1 MHLTVILH
9 KTASHHISLNESSII
24 STPSLKCNNDT
35 LCLAGCSDW
44 SLYPNNVDK
53 VGGKEKHHHYYCVT
67 CVLYICNGSLTSNID
82 YMIYI

>member
-35 LCLAGCSDW
+35 CVWLGAVTGVCIPTMLIKWEEKKNIIIIIA
-44 SLYPNNVDK
+44 SLV
-53 VGGKEKHHHYYCVT
+53 C
-67 CVLYICNGSLTSNID
+67 YIFV
-82 YMIYI
+82 MVH